1 MKFPQVHSSSSGKGG
16 NLDYLEEEQIKK
28 LSFKIK
34 ILKNQTF
41 RIFENFKK

>member
-1 MKFPQVHSSSSGKGG
+1 MKFPSVYELSLSKVG

-34 ILKNQTF
+34 ILKNQTL